1 MLRRLRGLVFRNPGP
16 KLACF
21 LVAFGLWFW
30 VTIQQ
35 SGEAEFEVPITYVN
49 VPSNIIVADRSN
61 RVVHVTLQ
69 GTKTSLLSTDASDVS
84 VQLDLSGQT
93 PGEKAFWSRELG
105 LDVPRGLRLV
115 NIRPRTMRVV
125 LKRRVEKTLPVGPS
139 VGSAPPDGY
148 DYRLTVSPD
157 TASVYGAEE
166 ALQGMEELTVEPV
179 ELANRTSNFTRDDL
193 PAQLPSNVQLS
204 YPARNQ
210 FQVSVEIFQLEVT
223 RTFEEVPVLVENVPP
238 GRQAVVE
245 PSSIELAVRGPKR
258 SVQRLS
264 PEDIIVAVQAPDTGN
279 EVQIRLP
286 EIELPGGVRLVDDA
300 PETQTFKVRI
310 QNP

>member
-1 MLRRLRGLVFRNPGP
+1 MFKSLRGLVLRNPGP

-49 VPSNIIVADRSN
+49 VPGDIIVADRSN

-69 GTKTSLLSTDASDVS
+69 GAKTSLLSTDATDLS

-105 LDVPRGLRLV
+105 VDVPRGLQLV
-115 NIRPRTMRVV
+115 SIRPRTMRVI
-125 LKRRVEKTLPVGPS
+125 LKQRVEKTLPVGPA
-139 VGSAPPDGY
+139 VGNSPPDGY

-157 TASVYGAEE
+157 TASVYGSEE
-166 ALQGMEELTVEPV
+166 ALRGMEELTLEPL
-179 ELANRTSNFTRDDL
+179 ELANRTSSFTRDNL
-193 PAQLPSNVQLS
+193 PAQLPSNVQLR
-204 YPARNQ
+204 YPPRNQ
-210 FQVSVEIFQLEVT
+210 FQVSVEIFQLEIT
-223 RTFEEVPVLVENVPP
+223 RTFEQVPVMVVDVPP
-238 GRQAVVE
+238 GRRAVVE
-245 PSSIELAVRGPKR
+245 PSAIELSVRGPKR
-258 SVQRLS
+258 TVQRLS
-264 PEDIIVAVQAPDTGN
+264 PEDLRVAVQAPDTGN

-286 EIELPGGVRLVDDA
+286 DIELPGDVQLIDEA
-300 PETQTFKVRI
+300 PETRTFKVRL